1 MIMKHHIFTITI
13 LACLLASSAQ
23 AEEESKE
30 SLAARLPA
38 IKQSLA
44 NGNSAERLES
54 INVLRRNR
62 SLMSLMDDSF
72 IDAWAACTKD
82 KNVKVRREVAR
93 SLGYRWPWES
103 GKEPN
108 ARAVNLI
115 LELSHDQDRQVR
127 YNCVYHGLQGIPDKP
142 DAIVQRLVDIGVE
155 SPYENNLYDAIGR
168 GLRKNGEQAEKYL
181 TRYLGEENTEEIRFR
196 AYIMYTQFLRKQP
209 PVPASLSKIGE
220 YVIIFTRERSDN
232 PMGDIESIL
241 PSDIEP
247 YHAFNIKEKKGT
259 SGVFKVKGIG
269 TLESIATFFGEK
281 NGFRLYAIWPASEF
295 TLARIYRDQKPEY
308 RIPAYAKQDTTTPI
322 EDDNS
327 HRIVPPGENTLVG
340 TWTLTHDGQTMG
352 TFRYDLSGGYEVHIQ
367 DRTLLASYVV
377 DTKQSPMHLDVTS
390 TNANG
395 KSTTTRSIYDFLPN
409 GDMRVAQVGP
419 GKPRPDSFQRHV
431 VYTRVHVPDAKAA
444 SGE

>member
-1 MIMKHHIFTITI
+1 MKHHIFTITI

-72 IDAWAACTKD
+72 IDAWAACAKD

-108 ARAVNLI
+108 ARAVALI
-115 LELSHDQDRQVR
+115 LELSHDQDRKVR
-127 YNCVYHGLQGIPDKP
+127 YNCVYHGLQGIPDKT

-196 AYIMYTQFLRKQP
+196 AYTMYTQFLRKQP

-269 TLESIATFFGEK
+269 ALESIATFFGEK
-281 NGFRLYAIWPASEF
+281 NGFRLYAIWPASKF

-308 RIPAYAKQDTTTPI
+308 RIPAYAKREVISPI

-327 HRIVPPGENTLVG
+327 HPIVPPGENTLVG
-340 TWTLTHDGQTMG
+340 TWELKHDGVLVATAIFG
-352 TFRYDLSGGYEVHIQ
+352 SSGQFEMRGNGKVFPGV
-367 DRTLLASYVV
+367 YVT
-377 DTKQSPMHLDVTS
+377 DTEKNPMHLDLTH
-390 TNANG
+390 ANPNG
-395 KSTTTRSIYDFLPN
+395 EESRTTHTIYDFLPN
-409 GDMRVAQVGP
+409 GDMRNAQVGP

-431 VYTRVHVPDAKAA
+431 VYTRVHDPDSRAA

>member
-1 MIMKHHIFTITI
+1 MKHHTIAMAV
-13 LACLLASSAQ
+13 LACLFALQVGAKDASQ
-23 AEEESKE
+23 EE
-30 SLAARLPA
+30 LAARLPE
-38 IKQSLA
+38 IKNTLA
-44 NGNSAERLES
+44 SGSSSERLET
-54 INVLRRNR
+54 LDFLARNH
-62 SLMSLMDDSF
+62 SLMPLMDDSF
-72 IDAWAACTKD
+72 IDAWAACAKD
-82 KNVKVRREVAR
+82 KSEEVRRAVP
-93 SLGYRWPWES
+93 RWVGSRWLNKKALNS
-103 GKEPN
+103 K
-108 ARAVNLI
+108 AVELI
-115 LELSHDQDRQVR
+115 FKLSHDQDRRVR
-127 YNCVYHGLQGIPDKP
+127 YNCVSSGLQRIPDKS
-142 DAIVQRLVDIGVE
+142 DAIVQRLIDIGIQ
-155 SPYENNLYDAIGR
+155 SPYENNLYDIIGR
-168 GLRKNGEQAEKYL
+168 GLSKNGEQAEKSL
-181 TRYLGEENTEEIRFR
+181 TPYLGEDNADETRFR
-196 AYIMYTQFLRKQP
+196 AFIMYTQFLRREP
-209 PVPASLSKIGE
+209 SDMASLSDVGE
-220 YVIIFTRERSDN
+220 YVIVFTRERSDD

-247 YHAFNIKEKKGT
+247 YHAFNIKGKKGT

-281 NGFRLYAIWPASEF
+281 NGFRLYAIWPASEY

-308 RIPAYAKQDTTTPI
+308 RIPAYAKKDTTAPM

-327 HRIVPPGENTLVG
+327 HPIVPPGENTLVG

-377 DTKQSPMHLDVTS
+377 DTEQSPMHLDVTS

-395 KSTTTRSIYDFLPN
+395 KSTTTRSIYEFLPN

-419 GKPRPDSFQRHV
+419 GKPRPDSFPRHV